1 MPWIAKF
8 NETLDDERSKC
19 MANQI
24 LRIDLSNRSYRVE
37 EIPDRIINQYIGGRG
52 LGAYLLYNSVP
63 PRIDPLGEKNHLIF
77 TAGPSNG
84 TNLSYSS
91 KTVINTK
98 SPLTGIYLY
107 AMSSGTIGH
116 QMRKAGLWA
125 IDVAG
130 IADSPTYLEINNQ
143 KVEFKDATPLWGM
156 ESGEAQRVMLGGLSA
171 RKAATMAIGPAG
183 ERLLRYAAIMVDG
196 PVYRAFGR
204 GGSGCV
210 MGSKKLK
217 GIVIYGDGKI
227 EVGDRDGFEKI
238 RKDILSRVKE
248 NEQWATLWRRYGTRM
263 SVDTLNKLGLLPTR
277 NWQGGTFEGAERLS
291 FPSHEKEWTWQNRPC
306 GPFCPT
312 PCSLYMEVE
321 KGPYQGAHC
330 DGPEYETIYA
340 FGPSCGVDKLDAI
353 IAANQICDENGIDTM
368 SAGSSIGFAMECFEK
383 GLIGTTDTDGIE
395 LRFGDDKAMI
405 AMLKKIVSQE
415 GFGLLLSEG
424 VRRASQE
431 IKGSESFAIQAKG
444 LELGG
449 YECRGANGQALQFAI
464 NNRGGCHHGYGVVA
478 RVEIHDGTRLQLE
491 GKGEQVKNM
500 AIGQMIA
507 DSIPC
512 CVFGRQVFGS
522 VDKNVS
528 SLFGEAWS
536 FDELK
541 EAGMRIMC
549 QERLFNMRE
558 GITREDDT
566 LPGRLLNEPKPDG
579 PTKGEVVPLE
589 KLKDDYYR
597 ALGWDLSTGN
607 PDNSLLDKLGVNK

>member
-1 MPWIAKF
+1 
-8 NETLDDERSKC
+8 
-19 MANQI
+19 MANRI
-24 LRIDLSNRSYRVE
+24 LRIDLSSRSYKID
-37 EIPDRIINQYIGGRG
+37 EIPDKIISQYIGGRG

-63 PRIDPLGEKNHLIF
+63 ARIDPLDEKNHLIF

-84 TNLSYSS
+84 TSLSYSS
-91 KTVINTK
+91 KAVVHTK

-107 AMSSGTIGH
+107 SMSSGKIGH
-116 QMRKAGLWA
+116 QIRKAGLWA

-143 KVEFKDATPLWGM
+143 KVEFKDGTPLWGV
-156 ESGEAQRVMLGGLSA
+156 EPGEAQRVMLADSSA
-171 RKAATMAIGPAG
+171 KRAATMAIGPAG

-217 GIVIYGDGKI
+217 GMVIYGDEEI
-227 EVGDRDGFEKI
+227 EVGDGDAFEKI
-238 RKDILSRVKE
+238 RKDILGRTKE
-248 NEQWATLWRRYGTRM
+248 NKEWATLWRRYGTRG
-263 SVDTLNKLGLLPTR
+263 SFDIVDKLGLLPTR
-277 NWQGGTFEGAERLS
+277 NWQAGTFEGAERLS
-291 FPSHEKEWTWQNRPC
+291 FPSHEKEWTWQNRAC

-312 PCSLYMEVE
+312 PCSLYMETE
-321 KGPYQGAHC
+321 KGPYQGTHC

-340 FGPSCGVDKLDAI
+340 FGPNCGVDKLDAVV
-353 IAANQICDENGIDTM
+353 AANQICDEQGIDTM
-368 SAGSSIGFAMECFEK
+368 SAGSSIAFAMECFEK
-383 GLIGTTDTDGIE
+383 GLIGREDTDGIE
-395 LRFGDDKAMI
+395 LRFGDHQAMI
-405 AMLKKIVSQE
+405 AMLKKIASQE

-431 IKGSESFAIQAKG
+431 IRGSESFAMQVKG

-464 NNRGGCHHGYGVVA
+464 NNRGGCHHGYGWVA
-478 RVEIHDGTRLQLE
+478 RVEALEGTRLQVK
-491 GKGEQVKNM
+491 GKGEQVENM
-500 AIGQMIA
+500 AIGQILA

-512 CVFGRQVFGS
+512 CSFGRQVFGS
-522 VDKNVS
+522 IDKNVS
-528 SLFGEAWS
+528 SLFGEDWS
-536 FDELK
+536 FADLK

-558 GITREDDT
+558 GITRDDDT
-566 LPGRLLNEPKPDG
+566 LPGRLLSEPKPDG

-589 KLKDDYYR
+589 ELKDDYYR
-597 ALGWDLSTGN
+597 ALDWDLSTGN
-607 PDNSLLDKLGVNK
+607 PDSSILDKLGINR

>member
-1 MPWIAKF
+1 
-8 NETLDDERSKC
+8 
-19 MANQI
+19 MANRI

-37 EIPDRIINQYIGGRG
+37 EIPDKIINQYIGGRG

-91 KTVINTK
+91 KTAINTK

-116 QMRKAGLWA
+116 QIRKAGLWA

-183 ERLLRYAAIMVDG
+183 ERLLRYASIMVDG

-217 GIVIYGDGKI
+217 GVVIYGDERI
-227 EVGDRDGFEKI
+227 EVGDRDGFEKV
-238 RKDILSRVKE
+238 RKDILGRTKE
-248 NEQWATLWRRYGTRM
+248 NKEWATLWRRYGTRG
-263 SVDTLNKLGLLPTR
+263 SFDLVDKLGLLPTR
-277 NWQGGTFEGAERLS
+277 NWQGGTFEAAERLS
-291 FPSHEKEWTWQNRPC
+291 FPSHEKEWSWQNRAC

-321 KGPYQGAHC
+321 KGPYQGTHC

-340 FGPSCGVDKLDAI
+340 FGPNCGVDKLDAI
-353 IAANQICDENGIDTM
+353 VAANQICDENGIDTI

-383 GLIGTTDTDGIE
+383 GLIGTKDTDGIE

-431 IKGSESFAIQAKG
+431 IKGSESFAMQVKG

-464 NNRGGCHHGYGVVA
+464 NNRGGCHHGYGWVA
-478 RVEIHDGTRLQLE
+478 RVEALDGTRLQVK

-500 AIGQMIA
+500 AIGQMLT

-512 CVFGRQVFGS
+512 CSFGRQVFGS
-522 VDKNVS
+522 VDRNVS

-536 FDELK
+536 FDDAETSGY
-541 EAGMRIMC
+541 ENYVSGTAI
-549 QERLFNMRE
+549 Q
-558 GITREDDT
+558 
-566 LPGRLLNEPKPDG
+566 
-579 PTKGEVVPLE
+579 
-589 KLKDDYYR
+589 Y
-597 ALGWDLSTGN
+597 A
-607 PDNSLLDKLGVNK
+607 

>member
-1 MPWIAKF
+1 
-8 NETLDDERSKC
+8 
-19 MANQI
+19 MANRI
-24 LRIDLSNRSYRVE
+24 LRIDLSNRSYQVE
-37 EIPDRIINQYIGGRG
+37 EIPDKIINQYIGGRG
-52 LGAYLLYNSVP
+52 LGAYLLYSSVP
-63 PRIDPLGEKNHLIF
+63 PRIDPLGGKNHLIF

-91 KTVINTK
+91 KAAINTK

-107 AMSSGTIGH
+107 AISSGTIGH
-116 QMRKAGLWA
+116 QIRKAGLWA

-130 IADSPTYLEINNQ
+130 TADSPTYLEISARQ
-143 KVEFKDATPLWGM
+143 VEFKDATPLWGM
-156 ESGEAQRVMLGGLSA
+156 EPGEAQRAMLADSSA
-171 RKAATMAIGPAG
+171 GKAATMAIGPAG
-183 ERLLRYAAIMVDG
+183 ERLLRYATIMVDG
-196 PVYRAFGR
+196 PLYRAFGR

-217 GIVIYGDGKI
+217 GMVICGDEKI

-238 RKDILSRVKE
+238 RKDILGRTKE
-248 NEQWATLWRRYGTRM
+248 KEEWATLWRRYGTRG
-263 SVDTLNKLGLLPTR
+263 SFDIVNTLGLLPTR
-277 NWQGGTFEGAERLS
+277 NWQGGTFEAAERLS
-291 FPSHEKEWTWQNRPC
+291 FPSHEREWTWQNRAC

-312 PCSLYMEVE
+312 PCSLYIEVE
-321 KGPYQGAHC
+321 KGPYQGTHC

-340 FGPSCGVDKLDAI
+340 FGSNCGVDKLEAI
-353 IAANQICDENGIDTM
+353 VAANQICDENGIDTI
-368 SAGSSIGFAMECFEK
+368 SAGVSIGFAMECFEK
-383 GLIGTTDTDGIE
+383 GLIGTKDTDGIE
-395 LRFGDDKAMI
+395 LRFGDDKAMT

-431 IKGSESFAIQAKG
+431 IKGSEPFAMQVKG

-464 NNRGGCHHGYGVVA
+464 NNRGGCHHGYGWVA
-478 RVEIHDGTRLQLE
+478 RVEALEGTRLQVK

-500 AIGQMIA
+500 AIGQMLT

-512 CVFGRQVFGS
+512 CSFGRQVFGS

-528 SLFGEAWS
+528 SLFGEDWS
-536 FDELK
+536 FADLK

-566 LPGRLLNEPKPDG
+566 LPGRLLDEPKPDG

-589 KLKDDYYR
+589 ELKDDYYR
-597 ALGWDLSTGN
+597 ALGWNLSTGN
-607 PDNSLLDKLGVNK
+607 PDNSLLNKLGIDK

>member
-1 MPWIAKF
+1 
-8 NETLDDERSKC
+8 

-37 EIPDRIINQYIGGRG
+37 DIPDKIINQYIGGRG

-63 PRIDPLGEKNHLIF
+63 PQIDPLGEKNHLIF

-91 KTVINTK
+91 KTAINTK

-116 QMRKAGLWA
+116 QIRKAGLWA

-143 KVEFKDATPLWGM
+143 KLEFKDATPLWGM
-156 ESGEAQRVMLGGLSA
+156 ESGEAQRVMLADSSA
-171 RKAATMAIGPAG
+171 GKAATMSIGPAG

-217 GIVIYGDGKI
+217 GIVIYGDEKI
-227 EVGDRDGFEKI
+227 EVGDRDRFEKI
-238 RKDILSRVKE
+238 RKDILGRIKE
-248 NEQWATLWRRYGTRM
+248 NKQWATSWHRYGTRG
-263 SVDTLNKLGLLPTR
+263 SFELVNELGLLPTR
-277 NWQGGTFEGAERLS
+277 NWQAGTFEGAERLS
-291 FPSHEKEWTWQNRPC
+291 FPSHEKEWTWQNRAC

-321 KGPYQGAHC
+321 KGPYQGTHC

-340 FGPSCGVDKLDAI
+340 FGPNCGVDKLDAV
-353 IAANQICDENGIDTM
+353 IAAEQICDENGIDTI

-383 GLIGTTDTDGIE
+383 GLIGTKDTDGIE

-415 GFGLLLSEG
+415 GFGLLLSKG

-431 IKGSESFAIQAKG
+431 IKGSESFAMQVKG

-464 NNRGGCHHGYGVVA
+464 NNRGGCHHGYGWVA
-478 RVEIHDGTRLQLE
+478 RVEALDGTRLQVQ

-500 AIGQMIA
+500 AIGQMIN

-522 VDKNVS
+522 IDKNVS

-536 FDELK
+536 FDDLK

-549 QERLFNMRE
+549 QERLFNMSE

-566 LPGRLLNEPKPDG
+566 LPGRLLNDPKPDG
-579 PTKGEVVPLE
+579 PTKGEVVHLE
-589 KLKDDYYR
+589 ELKDDYYR

-607 PDNSLLDKLGVNK
+607 PDNSLLDKLGINQ

>member
-1 MPWIAKF
+1 M
-8 NETLDDERSKC
+8 T
-19 MANQI
+19 NQI

-37 EIPDRIINQYIGGRG
+37 EIPDKIIRQYIGGRG

-63 PRIDPLGEKNHLIF
+63 PRIDPLDERNHLIF

-91 KTVINTK
+91 KTTVNTK

-116 QMRKAGLWA
+116 QIRKAGLWA
-125 IDVAG
+125 IDVTG
-130 IADSPTYLEINNQ
+130 IADSPTYLVISNE
-143 KVEFKDATPLWGM
+143 KVEFKDATSVWGT
-156 ESGEAQRVMLGGLSA
+156 EPWEAQRAMLGALSA

-183 ERLLRYAAIMVDG
+183 ERVLRYAAIMVDG
-196 PVYRAFGR
+196 PIYRAFGR

-217 GIVIYGDGKI
+217 GIVVHGDRDI
-227 EVGDRDGFEKI
+227 EVGDREGFERI
-238 RKDILSRVKE
+238 RKDIVGRVKE
-248 NEQWATLWRRYGTRM
+248 NKKWADSWRRYGTRGNF
-263 SVDTLNKLGLLPTR
+263 DTLNKLGLLPTR
-277 NWQGGTFEGAERLS
+277 NWQGGTFEAAEKLS
-291 FPSHEKEWTWQNRPC
+291 FPSHEKEWTWQNRAC

-312 PCSLYMEVE
+312 PCASYMEVE
-321 KGPYQGAHC
+321 KGAYQGAHC

-340 FGPSCGVDKLDAI
+340 FGPNCGVDKLEAI
-353 IAANQICDENGIDTM
+353 IAADQICDENGIDTM
-368 SAGSSIGFAMECFEK
+368 SAGASIGFAMECFEN
-383 GLIGTTDTDGIE
+383 GLIGIKDTDGIE

-405 AMLKKIVSQE
+405 VMLKKIVSQE

-424 VRRASQE
+424 VRRASKE
-431 IKGSESFAIQAKG
+431 IKGSESFAMHVKG

-464 NNRGGCHHGYGVVA
+464 NNRGGCHHGYGWVA
-478 RVEIHDGTRLQLE
+478 IAEALDGTRLKVE
-491 GKGEQVKNM
+491 GKGEQVKNI
-500 AIGQMIA
+500 AINQVLS

-512 CVFGRQVFGS
+512 CVFGRRVFGPI
-522 VDKNVS
+522 DENVS
-528 SLFGEAWS
+528 YLFGKAWS
-536 FDELK
+536 FNELK
-541 EAGMRIMC
+541 EAGTRIIC

-558 GITREDDT
+558 GITREDDA

-589 KLKDDYYR
+589 ELKDGYYR

-607 PDNSLLDKLGVNK
+607 PGDSPLDELGINS

>member
-1 MPWIAKF
+1 MAAK
-8 NETLDDERSKC
+8 
-19 MANQI
+19 I
-24 LRIDLSNRSYRVE
+24 LRIDLSNKSYRVE
-37 EIPDRIINQYIGGRG
+37 EIPDKIISQYIGGRG
-52 LGAYLLYNSVP
+52 LGSYLLYNSVP
-63 PRIDPLGEKNHLIF
+63 ARIDPLGEKNHLIL
-77 TAGPSNG
+77 TAGPSNATG
-84 TNLSYSS
+84 LSYSS
-91 KTVINTK
+91 KTAINTK

-107 AMSSGTIGH
+107 AMSSGTVGH
-116 QMRKAGLWA
+116 QIRKAGLWA

-130 IADSPTYLEINNQ
+130 IADSPTYLEINNS
-143 KVEFKDATPLWGM
+143 KVEFKDATSLWGM
-156 ESGEAQRVMLGGLSA
+156 ESGEAQRIMLGDRSA
-171 RKAATMAIGPAG
+171 RETATMAIGPAG
-183 ERLLRYAAIMVDG
+183 ERLLRYASIMVDG

-204 GGSGCV
+204 GGPGCV

-217 GIVIYGDGKI
+217 GMVVYGDEKI
-227 EVGDRDGFEKI
+227 EAGDRDGFEKI
-238 RKDILSRVKE
+238 RNDILGRVKE
-248 NEQWATLWRRYGTRM
+248 NEKWATLWFRYGTRGSFDSM
-263 SVDTLNKLGLLPTR
+263 NTLGLLPTR

-291 FPSHEKEWTWQNRPC
+291 FPSHEKEWTWKNRPC

-321 KGPYQGAHC
+321 KGPYQGTHC

-340 FGPSCGVDKLDAI
+340 FGPNCGVGKLEAI
-353 IAANQICDENGIDTM
+353 IAAEQICDENGIDTI
-368 SAGSSIGFAMECFEK
+368 SGGSSIGFAMECFEK
-383 GLIGTTDTDGIE
+383 GLIGTKDTDGIE

-415 GFGLLLSEG
+415 GIGLLLSEG

-431 IKGSESFAIQAKG
+431 IKGSESFAMQVKG

-464 NNRGGCHHGYGVVA
+464 DNRGGCQHGYGWVA
-478 RVEIHDGTRLQLE
+478 IVEAREGTRLQIK

-500 AIGQMIA
+500 AIGQMIT
-507 DSIPC
+507 DSVPC
-512 CVFGRQVFGS
+512 CSFGRQVYGP

-536 FDELK
+536 SDHLK

-558 GITREDDT
+558 GITRKDDT

-589 KLKDDYYR
+589 DLKDDYYR

-607 PDNSLLDKLGVNK
+607 PDNSFLDKLGITK

>member
-1 MPWIAKF
+1 
-8 NETLDDERSKC
+8 

-37 EIPDRIINQYIGGRG
+37 EIPDKIINQYIGGRG

-63 PRIDPLGEKNHLIF
+63 TRIDPLGEKNHLIF

-116 QMRKAGLWA
+116 QIRKAGLWA

-143 KVEFKDATPLWGM
+143 KVEFKDGTSLWGR
-156 ESGEAQRVMLGGLSA
+156 EPCEAQRVMLADSSA

-204 GGSGCV
+204 GGPGCV

-217 GIVIYGDGKI
+217 GVVIYGDKEI

-238 RKDILSRVKE
+238 RKDILGRVKE
-248 NEQWATLWRRYGTRM
+248 DDQWATSWRRFGTRDNF
-263 SVDTLNKLGLLPTR
+263 DTVNKLGLLPTR
-277 NWQGGTFEGAERLS
+277 NWQGGTFEAAGRLS
-291 FPSHEKEWTWQNRPC
+291 FPSHEREWTWQNRAC

-321 KGPYQGAHC
+321 KGPYQGTHC

-340 FGPSCGVDKLDAI
+340 FGSNCGVDKLEAI
-353 IAANQICDENGIDTM
+353 VAANQICDENGIDTI
-368 SAGSSIGFAMECFEK
+368 SAGSSIGFAMECSEK
-383 GLIGTTDTDGIE
+383 GLIGTEDTDGID

-405 AMLKKIVSQE
+405 AILKKIVNQE
-415 GFGLLLSEG
+415 GLGLLLSEG

-431 IKGSESFAIQAKG
+431 IRDSESFAMQVKG

-464 NNRGGCHHGYGVVA
+464 NNRGGCHHGYGWVA
-478 RVEIHDGTRLQLE
+478 RMEALAGTRLQVE

-500 AIGQMIA
+500 AIGQMLT

-512 CVFGRQVFGS
+512 CSFGRQVFGS

-536 FDELK
+536 FDDLK

-558 GITREDDT
+558 GIRREDDA

-607 PDNSLLDKLGVNK
+607 PDDSLLDRLGINK

>member
-1 MPWIAKF
+1 M
-8 NETLDDERSKC
+8 T
-19 MANQI
+19 NQI
-24 LRIDLSNRSYRVE
+24 LRIDLSNRSYRIE
-37 EIPDRIINQYIGGRG
+37 EIPDNIIRQYIGGRG

-63 PRIDPLGEKNHLIF
+63 PRVAPLSEKNHLIF

-91 KTVINTK
+91 KTVNNTK
-98 SPLTGIYLY
+98 SPLTGIYLC
-107 AMSSGTIGH
+107 AISSGTIGH
-116 QMRKAGLWA
+116 QIREAGLWA

-130 IADSPTYLEINNQ
+130 IADSPTYLVINNQ
-143 KVEFKDATPLWGM
+143 KVEFKDATTLWGM
-156 ESGEAQRVMLGGLSA
+156 ESAEAQRVMLGNLSA
-171 RKAATMAIGPAG
+171 RKVATMAIGPAG
-183 ERLLRYAAIMVDG
+183 EKLLTYAAIMVDG
-196 PVYRAFGR
+196 PLYRAFGR

-217 GIVIYGDGKI
+217 GIVIRGDEKI
-227 EVGDRDGFEKI
+227 EVGDRKGFETI

-248 NEQWATLWRRYGTRM
+248 NTKWADSWRRYGTRGNF
-263 SVDTLNKLGLLPTR
+263 DTLNKLGLLPTR
-277 NWQGGTFEGAERLS
+277 NWQGGTFEAAERLS
-291 FPSHEKEWTWQNRPC
+291 FPSHEKEWTWQNKPC
-306 GPFCPT
+306 GPYCPT

-321 KGPYQGAHC
+321 KGPYEGTHC

-340 FGPSCGVDKLDAI
+340 FGPNCGVDKLEAI
-353 IAANQICDENGIDTM
+353 IAADQICDENGIDSI
-368 SAGSSIGFAMECFEK
+368 SAGLSIGFAMECFEK
-383 GLIGTTDTDGIE
+383 SLIGTKDTEGIK

-405 AMLKKIVSQE
+405 AMLKKIIHQE

-424 VRRASQE
+424 VRRASRE
-431 IKGSESFAIQAKG
+431 IMGSELFAMHAKG

-464 NNRGGCHHGYGVVA
+464 NNRGGDHHGYGWVA
-478 RVEIHDGTRLQLE
+478 IIEALDGTRLQVE

-500 AIGQMIA
+500 AIGAIIG

-512 CVFGRQVFGS
+512 CSFGRRVFGS
-522 VDKNVS
+522 LDKNVS
-528 SLFGEAWS
+528 SIFGEAWS
-536 FDELK
+536 FDDLK

-589 KLKDDYYR
+589 ELKDDYYR

-607 PDNSLLDKLGVNK
+607 PDDSLLDILNISK

>member
-1 MPWIAKF
+1 M
-8 NETLDDERSKC
+8 T
-19 MANQI
+19 NQI

-37 EIPDRIINQYIGGRG
+37 EIPDKIIRQYIGGRG

-63 PRIDPLGEKNHLIF
+63 PRIDPLDERNHLIF

-91 KTVINTK
+91 KTTVNTK

-116 QMRKAGLWA
+116 QIRKAGLWA
-125 IDVAG
+125 IDVTG
-130 IADSPTYLEINNQ
+130 IADSPTYLVISNE
-143 KVEFKDATPLWGM
+143 KVEFKDATSVWGT
-156 ESGEAQRVMLGGLSA
+156 EPWEAQRAMLGALSA

-183 ERLLRYAAIMVDG
+183 ERVLRYAAIMVDG
-196 PVYRAFGR
+196 PIYRAFGR

-217 GIVIYGDGKI
+217 GIVVHGDRDI
-227 EVGDRDGFEKI
+227 EVGDREGFERI
-238 RKDILSRVKE
+238 RKDIVGRVKE
-248 NEQWATLWRRYGTRM
+248 NKKWADSWRRYGTRGNF
-263 SVDTLNKLGLLPTR
+263 DTLNKLGLLPTR
-277 NWQGGTFEGAERLS
+277 NWQGGTFEAAEKLS
-291 FPSHEKEWTWQNRPC
+291 FPSHEKEWTWQNRAC

-312 PCSLYMEVE
+312 PCASYMEVE
-321 KGPYQGAHC
+321 KGAYQGAHC

-340 FGPSCGVDKLDAI
+340 FGPNCGVDKLEAI
-353 IAANQICDENGIDTM
+353 IAADQICDENGIDTM
-368 SAGSSIGFAMECFEK
+368 SAGASIGFAMECFEN
-383 GLIGTTDTDGIE
+383 GLIGIKDTDGIE

-424 VRRASQE
+424 VRRASKE
-431 IKGSESFAIQAKG
+431 IKGSESFAMHVKG

-464 NNRGGCHHGYGVVA
+464 NNRGGCHHGYGWVA
-478 RVEIHDGTRLQLE
+478 IAEALDGTRLKVE
-491 GKGEQVKNM
+491 GKGEQVKNI
-500 AIGQMIA
+500 AINQVLS

-512 CVFGRQVFGS
+512 CVFGRRVFGPI
-522 VDKNVS
+522 DENVS
-528 SLFGEAWS
+528 SLFGKAWS
-536 FDELK
+536 FNELK
-541 EAGMRIMC
+541 EAGTRIIC

-558 GITREDDT
+558 GITREDDA

-589 KLKDDYYR
+589 ELKDGYYR

-607 PDNSLLDKLGVNK
+607 PGDSPLDELGINS

>member
-1 MPWIAKF
+1 MV
-8 NETLDDERSKC
+8 
-19 MANQI
+19 NQI
-24 LRIDLSNRSYRVE
+24 LRIDLSNRSCRVE
-37 EIPDRIINQYIGGRG
+37 EIPDKILNQYLGGRG

-116 QMRKAGLWA
+116 QIRNAGLWA
-125 IDVAG
+125 IDIAG
-130 IADSPTYLEINNQ
+130 IADSPTYLVINNQ
-143 KVEFKDATPLWGM
+143 QVEFKDATSLWGM
-156 ESGEAQRVMLGGLSA
+156 EPGEAQRLMLGDSSA
-171 RKAATMAIGPAG
+171 RQAATMAIGPAG
-183 ERLLRYAAIMVDG
+183 ERLLRYAAVMVDG

-217 GIVIYGDGKI
+217 GIVVHGDGEM

-238 RKDILSRVKE
+238 KKDILGRVKE
-248 NEQWATLWRRYGTRM
+248 NNKWAESWRRYGTRGNF
-263 SVDTLNKLGLLPTR
+263 DTLNRLGLLPTR
-277 NWQGGTFEGAERLS
+277 NWQGGTFEAADGLS
-291 FPSHEKEWTWQNRPC
+291 FPSHEKEWTWQNRAC

-312 PCSLYMEVE
+312 PCSIYMEVGS
-321 KGPYQGAHC
+321 GPYRGAHC

-340 FGPSCGVDKLDAI
+340 FGPNCGVDTLEAI
-353 IAANQICDENGIDTM
+353 IAADQICDENGIDTM
-368 SAGSSIGFAMECFEK
+368 SAGLSIGFAMECFERA
-383 GLIGTTDTDGIE
+383 LIGTKDTGGIE

-405 AMLKKIVSQE
+405 AMLKKMVRQE

-424 VRRASQE
+424 VRKASQE
-431 IKGSESFAIQAKG
+431 IKGSESFAMQVKG

-464 NNRGGCHHGYGVVA
+464 NNRGGCHHGYGWVA
-478 RVEIHDGTRLQLE
+478 VIEALDGTRLQVE

-500 AIGQMIA
+500 AIGA
-507 DSIPC
+507 VTGDSIPC
-512 CVFGRQVFGS
+512 CSFGRRVFGS
-522 VDKNVS
+522 IDENVS
-528 SLFGEAWS
+528 SLFGETWS
-536 FDELK
+536 SDDLK
-541 EAGMRIMC
+541 EVAMRIMC

-579 PTKGEVVPLE
+579 PTIGEVVPLE

-607 PDNSLLDKLGVNK
+607 PDNSLLDKLGIDK

>member
-1 MPWIAKF
+1 M
-8 NETLDDERSKC
+8 T
-19 MANQI
+19 NQI

-37 EIPDRIINQYIGGRG
+37 EIPDKIIRQYIGGRG

-63 PRIDPLGEKNHLIF
+63 PRIDPLDERNHLIF

-91 KTVINTK
+91 KTTVNTK

-116 QMRKAGLWA
+116 QIRKAGLWA
-125 IDVAG
+125 IDVTG
-130 IADSPTYLEINNQ
+130 IADSPTYLVISNE
-143 KVEFKDATPLWGM
+143 KVEFKDATSVWGT
-156 ESGEAQRVMLGGLSA
+156 EPWEAQRAMLGALSA

-183 ERLLRYAAIMVDG
+183 ERVLRYAAIMVDG
-196 PVYRAFGR
+196 PIYRAFGR

-217 GIVIYGDGKI
+217 GIVVHGDRDI
-227 EVGDRDGFEKI
+227 EVGDREGFERI
-238 RKDILSRVKE
+238 RNDIVGRVKE
-248 NEQWATLWRRYGTRM
+248 NKKWADSWRRYGTRGNF
-263 SVDTLNKLGLLPTR
+263 DTLNKLGLLPTR
-277 NWQGGTFEGAERLS
+277 NWQGGTFEAAEKLS
-291 FPSHEKEWTWQNRPC
+291 FPSHEKEWTWQNRAC

-312 PCSLYMEVE
+312 PCASYMEVE
-321 KGPYQGAHC
+321 KGAYQGAHC

-340 FGPSCGVDKLDAI
+340 FGPNCGVDKLEAI
-353 IAANQICDENGIDTM
+353 IAADQICDENGIDTM
-368 SAGSSIGFAMECFEK
+368 SAGASIGFAMECFEN
-383 GLIGTTDTDGIE
+383 GLIGIKDTDGIE

-424 VRRASQE
+424 VRRASKE
-431 IKGSESFAIQAKG
+431 IKGSESFAMHVKG

-464 NNRGGCHHGYGVVA
+464 NNRGGCHHGYGWVA
-478 RVEIHDGTRLQLE
+478 IAEALDGTRLKVE
-491 GKGEQVKNM
+491 GKGEQVKNI
-500 AIGQMIA
+500 AINQVLS

-512 CVFGRQVFGS
+512 CVFGRRVFGPI
-522 VDKNVS
+522 DENVS
-528 SLFGEAWS
+528 YLFGKAWS
-536 FDELK
+536 FNELK
-541 EAGMRIMC
+541 EAGTRIIC

-558 GITREDDT
+558 GITREDDA

-589 KLKDDYYR
+589 ELKDGYYR

-607 PDNSLLDKLGVNK
+607 PGDSPLDELGINS